1 MESNEQRLPSRQSTA
16 STRTQ
21 TCCPTSLLVSPLGE
35 TPINFFF
42 FFYFTFFLG
51 DLPMQQHPIFRQFSD
66 YCAKV
71 PGEDKNWTVGTEHR
85 QLQIYEDELKDPWK
99 MKNMMV
105 DHLKRRHFII
115 DADIKVI

>member
-1 MESNEQRLPSRQSTA
+1 
-16 STRTQ
+16 
-21 TCCPTSLLVSPLGE
+21 
-35 TPINFFF
+35 
-42 FFYFTFFLG
+42 
-51 DLPMQQHPIFRQFSD
+51 MQQHPIFRQFSD

-115 DADIKVI
+115 DADIKVKIFENWDKLIFRLIFDR